1 MFNPGSMGGTG
12 LLRDQ
17 SPILQSL
24 LGVAFNFP
32 RFFNWLDPELQIS
45 LKADSAATLLRIME
59 DRDLAKAEPMGP
71 VRETG
76 GAPYYSPSGRL
87 TQSFGETN
95 EVEKSSALW
104 ADSVRLLGIPKDIS
118 LE

>member
-1 MFNPGSMGGTG
+1 MGGTG

-45 LKADSAATLLRIME
+45 LKADSAATLLRLME
-59 DRDLAKAEPMGP
+59 NREMARTEPLGP
-71 VRETG
+71 VKETG
-76 GAPYYSPSGRL
+76 GAPYYSPSGKL
-87 TQSFGETN
+87 SQSYGETN

-104 ADSVRLLGIPKDIS
+104 ADSVRLLGIGKD
-118 LE
+118 LALM